1 MYAKIC
7 GTHLMFHHFS
17 FMIGS
22 GSFHSILF
30 ASNAQLLCSWSS
42 NISWARSVFADFNA
56 ARLLFED
63 SARSP
68 WPIPLPQTC
77 GECKIELTTVISL
90 WCSSWI
96 PVEHSWWIYC
106 VHIYIGIYLYTDI
119 LLVENQWRFFLN
131 MGTPKA
137 LVFSFVITFI
147 FKDKYESSNP
157 RPS

>member
-1 MYAKIC
+1 MHTYKYMCAMYAKIC

-90 WCSSWI
+90 CCSSWI
-96 PVEHSWWIYC
+96 PVEHSWWIYWDILY
-106 VHIYIGIYLYTDI
+106 IYIGIYLYTDI
-119 LLVENQWRFFLN
+119 PLVENQWRFFLN
-131 MGTPKA
+131 I
-137 LVFSFVITFI
+137 SH
-147 FKDKYESSNP
+147 S
-157 RPS
+157 